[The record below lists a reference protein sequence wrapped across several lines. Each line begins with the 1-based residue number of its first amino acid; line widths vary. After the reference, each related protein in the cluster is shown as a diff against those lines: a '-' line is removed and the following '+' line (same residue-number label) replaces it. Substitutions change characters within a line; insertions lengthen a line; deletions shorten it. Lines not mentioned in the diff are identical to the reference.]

1 MDFFSLLTM
10 IGGLALFLYGMHMMG
25 EGLSKASGGRLE
37 SILEKL
43 TSKPI
48 TAVLVGTGVTAVIQS
63 SSATTVMV
71 VGFVNSGIMKLEQ
84 AVGIIMGGAFTPIV
98 NSLVND
104 IVMPCVG
111 MVTGGVD
118 FSDKKI
124 ILKAADEAAEIAEV
138 SVGYGNLIQV
148 ILNFLIISACVF
160 ALIKA
165 INKLKRKEEP
175 KPEEPKE
182 PEPTKEELLLA
193 EIRDLLKNDGVPT
206 APEEADGK
214 KE

>member
-1 MDFFSLLTM
+1 MAD
-10 IGGLALFLYGMHMMG
+10 
-25 EGLSKASGGRLE
+25 EKKK
-37 SILEKL
+37 SIIAEFKEF
-43 TSKPI
+43 I
-48 TAVLVGTGVTAVIQS
+48 ARGNVID
-63 SSATTVMV
+63 M
-71 VGFVNSGIMKLEQ
+71 

-138 SVGYGNLIQV
+138 SIGYGNLIQV
-148 ILNFLIISACVF
+148 IVNFLIISLCVF

-182 PEPTKEELLLA
+182 PEPTAEELLLT
-193 EIRDLLKNDGVPT
+193 EIRDLLKNGAVSP
-206 APEEADGK
+206 AADSPASDK
-214 KE
+214 DK